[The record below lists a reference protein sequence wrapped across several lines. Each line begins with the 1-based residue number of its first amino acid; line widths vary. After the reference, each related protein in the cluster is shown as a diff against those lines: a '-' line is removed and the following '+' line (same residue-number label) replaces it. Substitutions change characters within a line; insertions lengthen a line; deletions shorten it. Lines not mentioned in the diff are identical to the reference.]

1 MQRINNALLQS
12 GGVSRDLHPG
22 TLPARRETILQF
34 GEGGFLR
41 GFFDWMIHRLQQRCL
56 YDGSIVVAQPIAD
69 GMVAELQKQDGLYT
83 LILRGIS
90 EGRTVE
96 ERTLI
101 SSVSRGIN
109 PYTAHGEWL
118 RCAANPDLRFI
129 VSNTTESGIACSPDD
144 RFEDTP
150 PVSFPAK
157 LTRFL
162 YERFRVFGSG
172 AGKGVVVL
180 PCELIESNGT
190 KLKKCVLE
198 TASKWQLEAGF
209 VRWLEEENIFCNT
222 LVDRIVTGFPGAE
235 AAALWEQLGYED
247 QLLDA
252 GEWFHN
258 WVIEGPAW
266 IGRELPFEAA
276 GLNVVFTQD
285 YLPYRNRKVQI
296 LNGAHSA
303 LVCHALPMG
312 IETVRGCME
321 HPEVGPW
328 LERLLFEEIVPT
340 LEGCVEN
347 PAGFAKDV
355 LDRFR
360 NPAIEHK
367 LSSIALNHADKMK
380 VRLVPTARQFEETF
394 GKKPPILSQLLE
406 PYLN

>member
-1 MQRINNALLQS
+1 MQRINKALLQS

-41 GFFDWMIHRLQQRCL
+41 GFFDWMIHLLQQRGL
-56 YDGSIVVAQPIAD
+56 YDGSIVVAQPIAH

-83 LILRGIS
+83 VILRGIN
-90 EGRTVE
+90 EGRAVD

-101 SSVSRGIN
+101 SSVSRGID

-118 RCAANPDLRFI
+118 RCAGSPDLRFI

-144 RFEDTP
+144 RLEDAP

-157 LTRFL
+157 LARFL

-172 AGKGVVVL
+172 AGKGVVHL

-190 KLKKCVLE
+190 KLKTCVLE
-198 TASKWQLEAGF
+198 TAARWRLESGF
-209 VRWLEEENIFCNT
+209 IRWLEEENVFCNT
-222 LVDRIVTGFPGAE
+222 LVDRIVTGFPGTE

-252 GEWFHN
+252 GEWFHS

-276 GLNVVFTQD
+276 GLNVVFTSD

-303 LVCHALPMG
+303 LVCHALPRG

-321 HPEVGPW
+321 HPEVRPW
-328 LERLLFEEIVPT
+328 LERLLFEEIAPT

-347 PAGFAKDV
+347 PTGFANDV

-367 LSSIALNHADKMK
+367 LGSIALNHADKVR
-380 VRLVPTARQFEETF
+380 VRLVPTAHQFEAKF
-394 GKKPPILSQLLE
+394 GKKPPILSQLVE

>member
-1 MQRINNALLQS
+1 M
-12 GGVSRDLHPG
+12 
-22 TLPARRETILQF
+22 LPARRETVLQF

-41 GFFDWMIHRLQQRCL
+41 GFFDWMIHRLQQQGL
-56 YDGSIVVAQPIAD
+56 YDGSIVVTQPIAK

-83 LILRGIS
+83 VILRGID

-101 SSVSRGIN
+101 SSVSRGID
-109 PYTAHGEWL
+109 PFTTHGEWL
-118 RCAANPDLRFI
+118 LCAANPNLRFI
-129 VSNTTESGIACSPDD
+129 VSNTTESGIACSPED
-144 RFEDTP
+144 RLEDAP

-162 YERFRVFGSG
+162 YERFLTFGPST
-172 AGKGVVVL
+172 GKGVVLL

-198 TASKWQLEAGF
+198 TAAKWRLEAGF
-209 VRWLEEENIFCNT
+209 VRWLEEENVFCNT

-266 IGRELPFEAA
+266 IGQELPFEAA

-285 YLPYRNRKVQI
+285 YLPFRNRKVQI

-303 LVCHALPMG
+303 LVCRARPMG
-312 IETVRGCME
+312 IETVRACME

-328 LERLLFEEIVPT
+328 LERLLFEEIAPA

-367 LSSIALNHADKMK
+367 LSSIALNHADKVQ
-380 VRLVPTARQFEETF
+380 VRLVPTAHQFEETF
-394 GKKPPILSQLLE
+394 GKKPPILSQLIE
-406 PYLN
+406 PYLNQANPDFLA